1 MMRYK
6 GYTALITYDSDDKA
20 FHGRVAGI
28 GDVVHFE
35 AGDAAGL
42 EAAFRESVDEYL
54 DFCTARG
61 RSPERPVSGKL
72 QLRLPSDTHRKAS
85 AVAAASGVSLNAWL
99 NRVIEEACERALD
112 EPDPVR

>member
-1 MMRYK
+1 MRHK
-6 GYTALITYDSDDKA
+6 GYTALITNDADDKA

-28 GDVVHFE
+28 RGTVHLE
-35 AGDAAGL
+35 AADADGL

-54 DFCTARG
+54 DFCAAQG
-61 RSPERPVSGKL
+61 RPAERPIPGRL
-72 QLRLPSDTHRKAS
+72 QLKLASDTHRKAS
-85 AVAAASGVSLNAWL
+85 AVAAASGMSLNAWL